1 LSRAIEKIISIR
13 RLIRQLLS
21 IEGGGCHSIR
31 YVILLATLFFAGVV
45 NAATNVSGPITENAV
60 WSLEN
65 SPYVITGDV
74 LIQNGATLAIKA
86 GVTVFM
92 AQGTGLTVQSG
103 ALQAVGTVQLP
114 IRFTS
119 KKILDG
125 QQPVH
130 GDWQHLGFGSGIS
143 NSTKLEY
150 VLIEY
155 GSGVVVNSASPVFNN
170 VTVSNNK
177 GAAITADLASSITGY
192 GNQAIGN
199 GENAVVI
206 PDGDIATSV
215 NWGLKGIPYLISG
228 GIVSIGVSP
237 KINSISPK
245 ELQQGDIQ
253 IISISGSRLTGFAS
267 PEFGVQGLTG
277 QVLAGATDTQVQVQV
292 TASATAGAGATRL
305 RAVVDAGEISYPNAL
320 NIVVTQPRLTS
331 VLPTTIATGA
341 GDSIISLKGQNFSAQ
356 SVAYLDDAALL
367 TTYVSPTELSVTVPN
382 QTVSGTKSITLRT
395 PRTNGAAD
403 FVSNALAI
411 SVITLPPTI
420 DSVAPGSLRRGET
433 KDMQIVGTNLSAVAI
448 TTTDAGLQISEV
460 ALSAKKATFKLT
472 ALANA
477 TLGKQSVKLTNSAGS
492 ASVQVSVNPVL
503 PAASVTPTPIAVP
516 PDGTPRQ
523 FAIQLSYPD
532 TVEHQFSVSIADQS
546 VVQVSTLS
554 LSIEAGK
561 VQVIGSLSGLKSGVT
576 SLTLT
581 SATLG
586 TLSVPI
592 YVTADFL
599 GLNTSNASL
608 LGVVFGEIAEPNSLS
623 VSPVSNSVGVV
634 FGNAIYDVSPKA
646 VAVDSGSTTLKISGE
661 GLQAATSIAMVP
673 ADGITLGNMAI
684 AADGKSISV
693 PIVIS
698 PDAPATQRRVALA
711 SASGPYRAI
720 RPDSDR
726 LTITQPRP
734 ELLSVDPLFGIPGTS
749 SLNVTI
755 RGRNL
760 QSVEDIDSQP
770 GDGVSFGASPTISAD
785 GTQINAVMNIAST
798 AAVGPRAIV
807 VRTPITA
814 SDTALTPF
822 NTFTIVNSIDQS
834 LGPISAP
841 ILGVIKADIASPN
854 ETPVGLNSPFLGV
867 NFGAAV
873 TEVIPSAK
881 AIGETFTLTLRGIG
895 LQNVSQVT
903 FSPNTGL
910 TVGTPT
916 PEPDGLSVSVQVS
929 ISADAPLT
937 SRTIQVTAGTTKMA
951 FSQPSTAIFN
961 VTAPQ
966 PKIDSTEPIVLQIGT
981 APIVMTVRGR
991 NLQGAQS
998 VRFIPGSDMTVSAMP
1013 TVNSAGTEVVVS
1025 VSAASTAL
1033 TGPRAVVVT
1042 TPGGETSKE
1051 MGLANTVTLGN
1062 SLSTTGLVA
1071 QLLGVILDSETQPTE
1086 TSYGPIVSPNLGVT
1100 FSGSDSPD
1108 TISAWATSRQLGVT
1122 QGAAAYS
1129 VVSTVAY
1136 TSEDMT
1142 LAIDGTSLG
1151 DVTAVGILPSQGITI
1166 GSPLQISSDGTKV
1179 SVPISVAADADLTK
1193 RQITLSSS
1201 TGVVRFTDA
1210 SHSTLQIATKSQ
1222 QSLLS
1227 ISPILANR
1235 GSVVTLV
1242 VRGQGLQYANAV
1254 IASPSEGLV
1263 FDTTPIVSS
1272 DGTQLTVN
1280 VYVTND
1286 AALGPHVIQVVGP
1299 GQSSSREPSSANT
1312 FTVYAQ

>member
-1 LSRAIEKIISIR
+1 LSRAIAKIISIR
-13 RLIRQLLS
+13 RLIQKLLS
-21 IEGGGCHSIR
+21 IEGRACHSIR
-31 YVILLATLFFAGVV
+31 YVIVLAALFFAGGT
-45 NAATNVSGPITENAV
+45 NAATNVSGAVTANSV
-60 WSLEN
+60 WSVEN
-65 SPYVITGDV
+65 SPYIITGDV

-86 GVTVFM
+86 GVTIFM
-92 AQGTGLTVQSG
+92 AQGTSLTVQSG
-103 ALQAVGTVQLP
+103 ALQALGTVQLP

-125 QQPVH
+125 QQSVP
-130 GDWQHLGFGSGIS
+130 GDWQHVGFGSGIS

-150 VLIEY
+150 VSIEY
-155 GSGVVVNSASPVFNN
+155 GSGVVVSSASPVFNN
-170 VTVSNNK
+170 VTISNNK

-199 GENAVVI
+199 DENAVVV
-206 PDGDIATSV
+206 PEGDIATSV
-215 NWGLKGIPYLISG
+215 NWGLKGIPYLVSGTIS
-228 GIVSIGVSP
+228 VGVSP

-253 IISISGSRLTGFAS
+253 TISISGSRLTGFAS
-267 PEFGVQGLTG
+267 PEFDVQGLTG

-292 TASATAGAGATRL
+292 TASAATGAGAARL
-305 RAVVDAGEISYPNAL
+305 KAVVDAGEINYPNAL
-320 NIVVTQPRLTS
+320 NIVVTQPRLSS

-356 SVAYLDDAALL
+356 SVAYLDDAALA
-367 TTYVSPTELSVTVPN
+367 TTYVNPTELSATVPN
-382 QTVSGTKSITLRT
+382 QTASGTKRIELRT

-411 SVITLPPTI
+411 NVITLPPTI

-433 KDMQIVGTNLSAVAI
+433 KNMQIVGANLSAVTV
-448 TTTDAGLQISEV
+448 TTTDAGLQISEI
-460 ALSAKKATFKLT
+460 ALSATKATFKLT

-477 TLGKQSVKLTNSAGS
+477 TLGKQSIKLTNSAGS

-503 PAASVTPTPIAVP
+503 PTASVTPTPIAVP
-516 PDGTPRQ
+516 PDGSPRQ

-532 TVEHQFSVSIADQS
+532 TVEHQFFVSVADQS

-608 LGVVFGEIAEPNSLS
+608 LGVVFGEVTEQPNSLS

-634 FGNAIYDVSPKA
+634 FGNAVYDVSPKA
-646 VAVDSGSTTLKISGE
+646 VAVDSGSTTLTISGE
-661 GLQAATSIAMVP
+661 GLQAATSIAVVP
-673 ADGITLGNMAI
+673 SDGITLGNMAI

-749 SLNVTI
+749 SLSVTI

-760 QSVEDIDSQP
+760 QSVDDIDSQP
-770 GDGVSFGASPTISAD
+770 SDGVSFGTSPTISAD

-807 VRTPITA
+807 VRTPTAA
-814 SDTALTPF
+814 SDTAPTSF

-841 ILGVIKADIASPN
+841 ILGVIKADTASPN

-895 LQNVSQVT
+895 LQNISQVV

-937 SRTIQVTAGTTKMA
+937 SRTIQVMAGTTKMA

-966 PKIDSTEPIVLQIGT
+966 PEIDSTEPIVLQIGM

-998 VRFIPGSDMTVSAMP
+998 VRFIPGSDMTVSATP

-1033 TGPRAVVVT
+1033 MGPRAVVVT

-1062 SLSTTGLVA
+1062 SFSTTGLVA
-1071 QLLGVILDSETQPTE
+1071 PLLGVVLDSETLPAQ
-1086 TSYGPIVSPNLGVT
+1086 TSYGPIVSPNLGVA

-1108 TISAWATSRQLGVT
+1108 TVSAWATSRQLGVT

-1129 VVSTVAY
+1129 VTPAAAY
-1136 TSEDMT
+1136 TAEDAT
-1142 LAIDGTSLG
+1142 LSIDGTSLG
-1151 DVTAVGILPSQGITI
+1151 DVTAVDILPSQGITI
-1166 GSPLQISSDGTKV
+1166 GFPLQISSDGTKV
-1179 SVPISVAADADLTK
+1179 SVPISIAADADLTK

-1201 TGVVRFTDA
+1201 TGVVRFADA
-1210 SHSTLQIATKSQ
+1210 SYSTLQIATKSQ
-1222 QSLLS
+1222 ESLLS

-1263 FDTTPIVSS
+1263 FDTAPIVSS

-1280 VYVTND
+1280 VYVTNG

-1299 GQSSSREPSSANT
+1299 GQSSSGEPSSANT